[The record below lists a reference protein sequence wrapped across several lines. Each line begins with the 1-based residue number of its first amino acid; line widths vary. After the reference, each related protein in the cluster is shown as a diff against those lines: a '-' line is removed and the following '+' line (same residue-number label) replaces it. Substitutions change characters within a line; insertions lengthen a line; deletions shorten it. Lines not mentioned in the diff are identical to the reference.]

1 MVDDRKKQGILRKTV
16 LMALVVISGVFL
28 PISEIAAQEEE
39 EGQTYSLSVHYS
51 TGKVKRLDRVISHEL
66 IREEDITFMS
76 VILKDGRRFLFTVND
91 RDFEFSKELSQIIET
106 EAQARKNA
114 EEVAK

>member
-1 MVDDRKKQGILRKTV
+1 MSNVQSKQVILRKIVFT
-16 LMALVVISGVFL
+16 ALIVMSGAFL
-28 PISEIAAQEEE
+28 LVSEISAQEDEA
-39 EGQTYSLSVHYS
+39 GQTYSLSVHYS